1 MEQAYEWLPTATQH
15 RTVTPYTIQLYQER
29 ITEIKR
35 SEIEIVKEE
44 VNKYF
49 CSMKSNVNTYIL

>member
-1 MEQAYEWLPTATQH
+1 MKQAYEWLPTATQH

-35 SEIEIVKEE
+35 REIEIVKEE

-49 CSMKSNVNTYIL
+49 CSMKSNVNTSSL